1 VSITSPRRL
10 AALGLTAVFAIGACT
25 GGGGSEPTTAP
36 ATNGGPATTAP
47 TDPGEPTGEP
57 LGGSIRIDGSST
69 VGPLAEVAAEL
80 FENWV
85 RDQGGTTTVEVAI
98 SGTSG
103 GFQKFCIGENDMNN
117 ASRPIKESEIEL
129 CGENDIAFEGVQVAN
144 DALAL
149 IVHPDNPVDCLTVA
163 QANQIWDEGSTV
175 ATWADVEGLDLPA
188 DFLALPGGD
197 ANRELGKQ
205 LYGPGTDSGTF
216 DFFTEVING
225 EAGKVRTD
233 YIDIG
238 EDDNA
243 AVTAVSGI
251 PHAMGYIP
259 YSYFTEVGDAVRGV
273 PIDGGAGCVEPT
285 LDNVLNGTYV
295 PMGRPLFTY
304 ASDVA
309 LAKPEV
315 LAFMNYWIENS
326 EEIANVAGF
335 VPMTDAQIAE
345 SQAKIQSLVGE

>member
-1 VSITSPRRL
+1 LRTPTRRRAAFAATFTAL
-10 AALGLTAVFAIGACT
+10 ALTAAACGSDDNGSGSDT
-25 GGGGSEPTTAP
+25 TEASENGGSGGGDLTGSV
-36 ATNGGPATTAP
+36 N
-47 TDPGEPTGEP
+47 
-57 LGGSIRIDGSST
+57 LDGSST
-69 VGPLAEVAAEL
+69 VGPLSEVAAEL
-80 FENWV
+80 FMDENSGV
-85 RDQGGTTTVEVAI
+85 RVTVAI
-98 SGTSG
+98 SGTGG

-117 ASRPIKESEIEL
+117 ASRPIKPSEIDL
-129 CGENDIAFEGVQVAN
+129 CGENSIAYEGVQVAN

-149 IVHPDNPVDCLTVA
+149 IVHPNNPVACLSVA

-197 ANRELGKQ
+197 VNRALGRQ

-225 EAGKVRTD
+225 ESGKIRTD

-243 AVTAVSGI
+243 AVTAVSGV

-259 YSYFTEVGDAVRGV
+259 YSYFTEVGGAVKGIA
-273 PIDGGAGCVEPT
+273 IDGGAGCVDPT

-326 EEIANVAGF
+326 EEIAQVAGF

-345 SQAKIQSLVGE
+345 SQRKIQSLVGG